1 MGLAPTLAGGLHMEN
16 APKSTGG
23 MKREAIGVETTEE
36 GQILIR
42 ISRGPAYRFP
52 PFFTIAD
59 AIHDL
64 QRFGIDCTRISD
76 K

>member
-1 MGLAPTLAGGLHMEN
+1 
-16 APKSTGG
+16 

-52 PFFTIAD
+52 PFFTLAD

-64 QRFGIDCTRISD
+64 QQFGIDCTRISE